1 MEVKI
6 QAFHRQLF
14 EKSIILFE
22 FRERQALRICIYL
35 PVKVCYFAE
44 TYFAEKKV
52 LLKK

>member
-14 EKSIILFE
+14 EKSITLLE
-22 FRERQALRICIYL
+22 LCERQAVRICIYL
-35 PVKVCYFAE
+35 PAKVCYFTE
-44 TYFAEKKV
+44 PYFAEKKV

>member
-14 EKSIILFE
+14 EKGITLLE
-22 FRERQALRICIYL
+22 FCKRQAVRIYIYL
-35 PVKVCYFAE
+35 PAKVC
-44 TYFAEKKV
+44 YFAEKKV